1 MDEKLKQLESLLSM
15 FDARDQMWA
24 KYNRQI
30 GNVIAPTVL
39 EALYE
44 LFELDYDS
52 VEWVDLQIMENILLL
67 ICNVTYDPATTQS
80 AFLHRVDEAQ
90 RPETPIQVQRFLR
103 IGVPL
108 AIVFSPKDEIKE
120 FLLRIPVET
129 SSDDEDDDGDELD
142 LKEDIESTHA
152 SSPTPSSNLPGTLHT
167 KRKTDVMG
175 FDASELNDD
184 QIKSL
189 LLHTFATGSTKQ

>member
-24 KYNRQI
+24 KHNRQI

-44 LFELDYDS
+44 LLELDHDS
-52 VEWVDLQIMENILLL
+52 VEWVDLQIMENIMLI

-80 AFLHRVDEAQ
+80 KFLHRVDEAN
-90 RPETPIQVQRFLR
+90 RPDTPIQVQRFLR

-108 AIVFSPKDEIKE
+108 AIVFTEKKDIKE

-129 SSDDEDDDGDELD
+129 TDDDNTEVEFEPVPSGDDDATPATPPSPL
-142 LKEDIESTHA
+142 A
-152 SSPTPSSNLPGTLHT
+152 RRRSSE
-167 KRKTDVMG
+167 VMG
-175 FDASELNDD
+175 FDTSELSDE
-184 QIKSL
+184 QITKL
-189 LLHTFATGSTKQ
+189 MLYHHAVETTKQ

>member
-1 MDEKLKQLESLLSM
+1 MDEKLKQLESLLAM

-24 KYNRQI
+24 KHNRQI

-44 LFELDYDS
+44 LLELDHDS
-52 VEWVDLQIMENILLL
+52 VEWVDLQIMENIMLI

-80 AFLHRVDEAQ
+80 TFLQRVDEAQ

-129 SSDDEDDDGDELD
+129 SSGETDDDDDGLD
-142 LKEDIESTHA
+142 LKEDLETTHA
-152 SSPTPSSNLPGTLHT
+152 STPTPPSNLSNTLHA

-184 QIKSL
+184 QLKSL
-189 LLHTFATGSTKQ
+189 LLHTFAAGSTKQ